1 MGKLLDILQ
10 GLHSRGEGVDS
21 LFQCNIFVTSILS

>member
-1 MGKLLDILQ
+1 MGKQSGILH

-21 LFQCNIFVTSILS
+21 LFQCNIFVTSIIS